1 MSHGSSKVIQQLSLT
16 TCLPQALAPVLAL
29 CGEEGGPDTV
39 GEWRGGEGGALY
51 VGGRG
56 GGVRVY
62 TLLRQ

>member
-1 MSHGSSKVIQQLSLT
+1 MSTSV
-16 TCLPQALAPVLAL
+16 LPDHLPAQALAPVLSL
-29 CGEEGGPDTV
+29 CGEEDGLEPDTV
-39 GEWRGGEGGALY
+39 GEWRAGEGGALY